1 MEISKYFEFVNNK
14 SNKFWKIVYNPDFT
28 NNHNKI
34 KYTTTYGSRDKGK
47 KAASTTKDG
56 TLEQIEKLIKSKE
69 DKGYVEVAEE
79 YNVSFFTKKKEV
91 IARNR
96 KTKKKKRTTR
106 KSKKKV

>member
-79 YNVSFFTKKKEV
+79 YNVSVTKEV
-91 IARNR
+91 IAR
-96 KTKKKKRTTR
+96 KK
-106 KSKKKV
+106 KSKKKQRKKNTSKSKKNA